1 MKAGGIIVMKL
12 QTLPEML
19 KNSVNL
25 YGERIAFKVKKEGKF
40 EPVTYQEFYN
50 KIEKFGTGLL
60 GIGIK
65 KFDHVGLISENRF
78 EWIISDMAIINLR
91 AVDVPCSG
99 TSSLH
104 DIHFKLDHS
113 DSIAAILEGEKQFA
127 EFYGI
132 AHDLPKI
139 KHIILIDKIKLFSDK
154 EDAPE
159 WTIPIQFKEGEKIS
173 KKFLAAIHY
182 MIRNQHKIFFLSEK
196 AKSFLKKYLEDNIK
210 EIIKFTKSKDDPD
223 FIRNSVLKRT
233 IVIEKKYNE
242 IHSPAIFSFNEI
254 NRFGEKLLA
263 KGDTRFS
270 EIPKTALPEDLV
282 TIIYT
287 SGTTADP
294 KGVMLTNSN
303 FMHNVRVTPP
313 VQELNEKDRWLSVLP
328 SWHIFERTAEY
339 LALGTGASI
348 AYSKP
353 FKQVL
358 LPDLKDEKPTVMC
371 SVPRI
376 WESVYKGI
384 LDNIKKGSS
393 FQKTIF
399 NWAINL
405 GEEYKKA
412 EGILN
417 NTTPLFDRA
426 EYTLEELDQ
435 AGRIVKKLG
444 WKYGLADKLVFK
456 KIRELTGG
464 ELRFAISGGGALL
477 EVVDT
482 FFNIVRIL
490 VCEGYGLTETS
501 PVLTARNPKNRIMF
515 TIGPPL
521 PEVEIKIVDKD
532 NYNKE
537 LPNGEMGIVLT
548 KGPMVMKGYYKNEE
562 KTKEVIKD
570 GWFNT
575 GDLGKKT
582 YNGKYLKLMGRIKDT
597 IVLRGGENVEPL
609 PLEDRLK
616 ESEYI
621 NMVIVVGQDKPR
633 LGALII
639 PDFDNL
645 TEYAER
651 ENISYENTGELIK
664 KPEIIV
670 FFQKEQKRLISKEHG
685 FKPYETVMGIALLPH
700 EFTMEAGEIT
710 ETLKIKRFEIHKK
723 YKEEIDRICG

>member
-1 MKAGGIIVMKL
+1 MSM
-12 QTLPEML
+12 QTLHEML
-19 KNSVNL
+19 RNSVNL
-25 YGERIAFKVKKEGKF
+25 YGDRTAFKVKKGGKF
-40 EPVTYQEFYN
+40 EPITYKEFYD
-50 KIEKFGTGLL
+50 KVEKFGTGLL
-60 GIGIK
+60 AIGIN
-65 KFDHVGLISENRF
+65 KFDHIGLISENRF
-78 EWIISDMAIINLR
+78 EWIISDLAIIGLR

-99 TSSLH
+99 ASSPH
-104 DIHFKLDHS
+104 DIHFKLKHS
-113 DSIAAILEGEKQFA
+113 DSTAAILEEEKQFA
-127 EFYGI
+127 EFYSMV
-132 AHDLPKI
+132 HDLLKI
-139 KHIILIDKIKLFSDK
+139 KNIILIDKIKLFSDE

-159 WTIPIQFKEGEKIS
+159 WATPIQFKVEEKIS

-182 MIRNQHKIFFLSEK
+182 MVRNQRKVFFLSDK
-196 AKSFLKKYLEDNIK
+196 AKTFLKKYLEDNID
-210 EIIKFTKSKDDPD
+210 EIIKFTKSKDSAD
-223 FIRNSVLKRT
+223 FIQNSLLKRT
-233 IVIEKKYNE
+233 IVIEKNYNE
-242 IHSPAIFSFNEI
+242 IHSPAIFSFDEI
-254 NRFGEKLLA
+254 NGLGEKLLA

-270 EIPKTALPEDLV
+270 EISKTALPEDLV

-313 VQELNEKDRWLSVLP
+313 TQELNEKDRWLSVLP

-339 LALGTGASI
+339 LSLSTGAST

-358 LPDLKDEKPTVMC
+358 LPDLKDEKPTVIC
-371 SVPRI
+371 SVPRV

-384 LDNIKKGSS
+384 MDNVKKGSS
-393 FQKTIF
+393 LQKTIF

-405 GEEYKKA
+405 GRKYKNA

-417 NTTPLFDRA
+417 NTIPLFDRS
-426 EYTLEELDQ
+426 EYTLEELAQ
-435 AGRIVKKLG
+435 AQRTIKRLG
-444 WKYGLADKLVFK
+444 WKYRLADKLVFK

-477 EVVDT
+477 EAIDI
-482 FFNIVRIL
+482 FFNIVGII

-501 PVLTARNPKNRIMF
+501 PVLTARNPKDMIMF
-515 TIGPPL
+515 TVGPPL

-532 NYNKE
+532 DYDKE
-537 LPNGEMGIVLT
+537 LPNGKMGIVLV

-582 YNGKYLKLMGRIKDT
+582 YNGKYIQLVGRIKDT

-621 NMVIVVGQDKPR
+621 NMAIIVGQDKPR
-633 LGALII
+633 LGALIV
-639 PDFDNL
+639 PNFDTL

-651 ENISYENTGELIK
+651 ENIKYENTEELIK
-664 KPEIIV
+664 KPEIIALY
-670 FFQKEQKRLISKEHG
+670 QKEQKRLISKEHG
-685 FKPYETVMGIALLPH
+685 FKPYETVMGVGLLPH
-700 EFTMEAGEIT
+700 EFTVEAGEMT
-710 ETLKIKRFEIHKK
+710 ETLKMKRFEIQKK

>member
-1 MKAGGIIVMKL
+1 MQLK
-12 QTLPEML
+12 TLPEML
-19 KNSVNL
+19 KNSINI

-40 EPVTYQEFYN
+40 EPYTYKEFYN

-60 GIGIK
+60 GLGIK
-65 KFDHVGLISENRF
+65 KFDHLGLISENRF
-78 EWIISDMAIINLR
+78 EWIISDLAIINLR

-139 KHIILIDKIKLFSDK
+139 KHIILIDKIKLFSDE

-159 WTIPIQFKEGEKIS
+159 WTIPIPFKDGEKIS

-182 MIRNQHKIFFLSEK
+182 MIRNQNKVFFLSEK
-196 AKSFLKKYLEDNIK
+196 TKIFLKKYLENNIN
-210 EIIKFTKSKDDPD
+210 EIIKFTKSKDSVD
-223 FIRNSVLKRT
+223 FIQNSLLKRT
-233 IVIEKKYNE
+233 IVIEKNHNE
-242 IHSPAIFSFNEI
+242 IHSPAIFSFDEI
-254 NRFGEKLLA
+254 NRFGEKLLT

-270 EIPKTALPEDLV
+270 EISKTALPNDLV

-294 KGVMLTNSN
+294 KGVMLTNYN

-313 VQELNEKDRWLSVLP
+313 AQELNEKDRWLSVLP

-339 LALGTGASI
+339 LALGTGAST

-358 LPDLKDEKPTVMC
+358 LPDLRDEKPTVMC

-393 FQKTIF
+393 LQKTIF
-399 NWAINL
+399 HWAINL

-417 NTTPLFDRA
+417 NTIPLFDRA

-435 AGRIVKKLG
+435 AKRIVKKLG
-444 WKYGLADKLVFK
+444 WKYRLADKLVFK

-477 EVVDT
+477 EAIDI
-482 FFNIVRIL
+482 FFNIVGIL

-501 PVLTARNPKNRIMF
+501 PVLTARNPQNRIMF
-515 TIGPPL
+515 TVGLPL
-521 PEVEIKIVDKD
+521 AEVEIKIVDKN
-532 NYNKE
+532 NYDKE
-537 LPNGEMGIVLT
+537 LPNCEMGIVLT

-562 KTKEVIKD
+562 KTKSVIKD

-609 PLEDRLK
+609 PLEDKLK

-645 TEYAER
+645 LEYAER
-651 ENISYENTGELIK
+651 GNIKYKNTEELIK
-664 KPEIIV
+664 KPEIIALY
-670 FFQKEQKRLISKEHG
+670 QKEQKRLISKEHG
-685 FKPYETVMGIALLPH
+685 FKSYESIMGLGLLPH
-700 EFTMEAGEIT
+700 EFSVEAGEMT